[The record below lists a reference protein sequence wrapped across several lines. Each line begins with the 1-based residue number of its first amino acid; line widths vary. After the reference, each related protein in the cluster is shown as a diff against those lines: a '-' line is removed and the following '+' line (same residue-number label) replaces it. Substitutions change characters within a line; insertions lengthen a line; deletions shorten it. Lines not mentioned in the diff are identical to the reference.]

1 MHEPIF
7 LDPVFKYRIWGGS
20 RLNQLYG
27 YDIPSPNTGE
37 CWGIS
42 AHPHGQSTVK
52 NGEFSGLTLGDL
64 FDKHPQLFNSDSDTF
79 PLLIKILDA
88 SDDLS
93 VQVHPDD
100 LFAGQHENGERG
112 KTECW
117 YVLESEPGAEIV
129 FGHRATSK
137 EEFTQMI
144 TDGNWA
150 QLLCKVE
157 VKAGDFFYVPSGTI
171 HALGKGIVV
180 LETQQS
186 SDTTYRVYD
195 YERPDAEGKFRE
207 LHLDKAIAVTNVP
220 HYSPEFQ
227 YHTLSHHDAKLT
239 TLVSNEFFTVQKW
252 CVNGNVSLGSKPNFV
267 NATVISG
274 DGELTCDD
282 QTYSLCKGDHFILPA
297 GYGPYMLTGQLELIV
312 SWE

>member
-1 MHEPIF
+1 MLEPIS
-7 LDPVFKYRIWGGS
+7 LEPVFKYRIWGGS
-20 RLNQLYG
+20 KLNQLFG
-27 YDIPSPNTGE
+27 YDIPSPHTGE

-42 AHPHGQSTVK
+42 AHPNGQSTVK
-52 NGEFSGLTLGDL
+52 NGKFAGLTLGELWSSRPDL
-64 FDKHPQLFNSDSDTF
+64 FQSDSDAF

-100 LFAGQHENGERG
+100 LFAGHHENGERG

-117 YVLESEPGAEIV
+117 FVLESEPGAEII

-137 EEFTQMI
+137 EELAHMI
-144 TDGNWA
+144 ANGEWEH
-150 QLLCKVE
+150 LLCKVQ
-157 VKAGDFFYVPSGTI
+157 VKPGDFFYVPSGTI

-195 YERPDAEGKFRE
+195 YERTDAEGNLRE
-207 LHLDKAIAVTNVP
+207 LHLDKAIEVTNIP
-220 HYSPEFQ
+220 HHSPALQ
-227 YHTLSHHDAKLT
+227 YNTVSQDDAELT

-252 CVNGNVSLGSKPNFV
+252 IVYGKVKLQSNPKFV

-274 DGELTCDD
+274 NGQLTADGKS
-282 QTYSLCKGDHFILPA
+282 YSLRKGDHFILPA
-297 GYGPYMLTGQLELIV
+297 GFGSYELSGQIQIIV